1 MQPDRRSSRGPGR
14 VRLVGAGP
22 GSADLLTLR
31 ALKAIE
37 AADVILFDALV
48 GDDIR
53 ALFPPEA
60 RCVEVGKR
68 GHRPSTPQD
77 FINRLMLKFARTGAE
92 VVRLKGGDPSIFG
105 RAAEERGYLESHGVS
120 VEVVPGVTTASAA
133 AAEFGFSLTT
143 RAGARRV
150 VLATGRTLEGASGD
164 WAALADPATTLCLYM
179 GCLDIA
185 SITQQLVAAG
195 MPSTMPAI
203 AALDVSRPG
212 SRLVAS
218 TVGGLAHALSQE
230 GIGAPVFICIGEAC
244 ADAISSA
251 REVLL
256 PPGAGLQAC

>member
-1 MQPDRRSSRGPGR
+1 MRPDRETPLRMGR

-37 AADVILFDALV
+37 SADVILFDALV

-53 ALFPPEA
+53 ALFPAKA

-77 FINRLMLKFARTGAE
+77 FINRLMLKFARTGAV

-105 RAAEERGYLESHGVS
+105 RAAEERAYLESHGVA

-150 VLATGRTLEGASGD
+150 VLATGRTLDGASAD
-164 WAALADPATTLCLYM
+164 WAAMADPATTLCLYM
-179 GCLDIA
+179 GCADIA
-185 SITQQLVAAG
+185 SISQQLIQAG
-195 MPSTMPAI
+195 MPATMPAI

-212 SRLVAS
+212 SRLLVS
-218 TVGGLAHALSQE
+218 TIGQIAADLALEQIA
-230 GIGAPVFICIGEAC
+230 APVFICIGKAC
-244 ADAISSA
+244 ADATIDE
-251 REVLL
+251 REVSLRRV
-256 PPGAGLQAC
+256 AGLQAC